1 MKTSGNNLTGI
12 GKVYRFTLA
21 QMLKGKAN
29 IITLFIFFLITAA
42 SIPVM
47 TLMMGGKNEASSDG
61 AEALEIAKVYVRN
74 DTGYELALE
83 SIPDMDEVFAD
94 TEFIDIGIADI
105 KDKDID
111 IDTKQPSDGASLA
124 AEEWTEETY
133 ESHITAADAYIHL
146 QKDVEKG
153 CFMVGAYTLE
163 EKEFPD
169 GDLDSCVSTLSS
181 LLDTARYAQ
190 QDAEPEQ
197 IATLTSPYETSVQSV
212 EEYLE
217 GEEDRFD
224 TRFGVQ
230 MIYSVVLLIL
240 CTFAS
245 SFIIQKVIE
254 EKASKLVELLM
265 VSVSPLAML
274 VGKILAVMTYVF
286 GLIVSL
292 AAVAGISYVITGQF
306 ADTSVLQQ
314 QAGASGIFSDILQ
327 VSPGTVLVLVISLLL
342 GYLQVSLISGLIG
355 TGCSSM
361 EDVESANLVVV
372 LMVMAGYLAATL
384 TVGIGSN
391 PVLTYL
397 VTLCPVA
404 SMFCAPVRF
413 VLGDIGI
420 GMLAVSW
427 LIQTVIILL
436 LAYVCAR
443 IYRALMMYRG
453 SRMKFGGWIEMFRQN
468 RVKEVDCR

>member
-42 SIPVM
+42 SNPVM
-47 TLMMGGKNEASSDG
+47 TLMMGGKNGASSDG
-61 AEALEIAKVYVRN
+61 AESLEIAKVYVRN

-105 KDKDID
+105 KDKNIY

-292 AAVAGISYVITGQF
+292 AAVAGISYVITGQL
-306 ADTSVLQQ
+306 AYTLVLQQ
-314 QAGASGIFSDILQ
+314 MEGASG
-327 VSPGTVLVLVISLLL
+327 
-342 GYLQVSLISGLIG
+342 
-355 TGCSSM
+355 
-361 EDVESANLVVV
+361 
-372 LMVMAGYLAATL
+372 
-384 TVGIGSN
+384 
-391 PVLTYL
+391 
-397 VTLCPVA
+397 
-404 SMFCAPVRF
+404 MF
-413 VLGDIGI
+413 
-420 GMLAVSW
+420 
-427 LIQTVIILL
+427 
-436 LAYVCAR
+436 
-443 IYRALMMYRG
+443 
-453 SRMKFGGWIEMFRQN
+453 
-468 RVKEVDCR
+468 